1 MIPEV
6 QIREVFEYQKQSL
19 STQDTGTQREL
30 LNQVDIT
37 DSHVKIISGIRRCGK
52 STLLLQLMKKNGST
66 KYLSFEDPRLSG
78 FEVNDF
84 FKLEKIFENEN
95 IDNPIY
101 FFDEIQNVP
110 GWEKFIRI
118 LHDKKTKVVIS
129 GSNASL
135 LSKELGSSLTGRQ
148 LSYELYPF
156 SYTEYLVNKSEIK
169 GIDSFSRFMT
179 HGGFPEYIE
188 SHNQEIH
195 IQLFNDL
202 IYRDIVVRHGI
213 RNASVVKDMGIY
225 LASNIGKE
233 FSYNNLAKT
242 FDLGSVNTV
251 LSYISFFV
259 DAYLL
264 FTIPQF
270 SFSLVKQAKNPKK
283 IYSIDSGLAGN
294 LSLSFS
300 KDKGRLLENLVFVEL
315 KRRGGDIFYFRK
327 SGECDFITSQNGQV
341 TNAIQV
347 CYDLNQDNWQRETS
361 GLLEAMEAVNQSTG
375 LILTYDQTDTFT
387 YDEKVINVMPVWKWL
402 MERS

>member
-37 DSHVKIISGIRRCGK
+37 DSHVKIITGIRRCGK
-52 STLLLQLMKKNGST
+52 STLLLQLMKKSGSINF
-66 KYLSFEDPRLSG
+66 LSFEDPRLSG

-95 IDNPIY
+95 IDDPIY

-202 IYRDIVVRHGI
+202 IYRDIVVRYGI
-213 RNASVVKDMGIY
+213 RNASVVKDLGIY

-242 FDLGSVNTV
+242 FELGSVNTV
-251 LSYISFFV
+251 LSYISFFI
-259 DAYLL
+259 DAYLF

-270 SFSLVKQAKNPKK
+270 SFSLSKQAKNPKK

-361 GLLEAMEAVNQSTG
+361 GLLEAMEAVNQSIG

-387 YDEKVINVMPVWKWL
+387 YNEKAINVMPVWKWL